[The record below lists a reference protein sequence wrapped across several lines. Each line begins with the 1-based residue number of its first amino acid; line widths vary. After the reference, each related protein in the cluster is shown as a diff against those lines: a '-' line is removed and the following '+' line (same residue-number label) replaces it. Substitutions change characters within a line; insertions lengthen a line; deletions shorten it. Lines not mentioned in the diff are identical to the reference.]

1 LWSDRE
7 PTYDARMTAA
17 LRIAA
22 AAILL
27 AVAAGP
33 AATAEYVR
41 ADLRLS
47 APWARA
53 SASKTAEAYLTIRN
67 TGTVPERLLAISSP
81 VAKRVEMQRYE
92 AIGGVN
98 KASRISAVEIPPGKT
113 VTLAP
118 SGTVLSLVGLKRPLQ
133 RGTTVTLTLTFEQ
146 AGAVSVFAPVLAA
159 TADKAPEDPKN
170 KKPPVRKPRR
180 RRR

>member
-1 LWSDRE
+1 MI
-7 PTYDARMTAA
+7 PA

-22 AAILL
+22 AAIVLT
-27 AVAAGP
+27 VAAGP
-33 AATAEYVR
+33 AAAAEYVR

-67 TGTVPERLLAISSP
+67 TGAVPERLLAISSP

-118 SGTVLSLVGLKRPLQ
+118 SRTVLSLVGLKRPLQ
-133 RGTTVTLTLTFEQ
+133 MGTTVTLTLTFEN

-159 TADKAPEDPKN
+159 TADEPPSDPK